1 MKKIIAYLCV
11 VACAFSMPSC
21 VDSGSLLPSV
31 TGTSY
36 EVLVVMN
43 TPYWKGKSGDKLR
56 EYVAADMQQVPQIE
70 PLFTISQTNFNG
82 FSSILKPVRNI
93 ILADIDSTKYTQNKV
108 YYMKN
113 QWAKPQAVVRICTP
127 NQAEFLKTVDA
138 YGKNIANYL
147 VKNEIE
153 RQKIFYEGYTNRKIK
168 DELFQKFGISINI
181 PNDIAQM
188 THTDDFYWI
197 TDNKTNVR
205 RDIVI
210 YSYPYTDKNT
220 FTKEFLLA
228 KRDSVMKK
236 YLPGGVENS
245 YMGTEYKHIPP
256 VMHAVEVNGN
266 YCAEVRGLWRMV
278 NGEAMGGP
286 FISHTRLDE
295 MNQRII
301 TAEVFVYAPGQ
312 KKRNPLRQ
320 LEAVL
325 HSLKMPAEVNALQE
339 LVVSSE
345 TKKEEK

>member
-1 MKKIIAYLCV
+1 MCL
-11 VACAFSMPSC
+11 VAFLIPSC

-43 TPYWKGKSGDKLR
+43 TPEWKTEPGDKLR
-56 EYVAADMQQVPQIE
+56 EFVAADMSQIPQIE
-70 PLFTISQTNFNG
+70 PLFNISQTNFNG

-93 ILADIDSTKYTQNKV
+93 ILADIDSAKYTQNKV
-108 YYMKN
+108 YYLKN
-113 QWAKPQAVVRICTP
+113 QWAKPQVVVRVCSP
-127 NQAEFLKTVDA
+127 SADEFVKTFDK
-138 YGKNIANYL
+138 YGKNIADYL
-147 VKNEIE
+147 VKNEIA
-153 RQKIFYEGYTNRKIK
+153 RQITFYEGYTNRSA
-168 DELFQKFGISINI
+168 LNQLYQKYGINMNV
-181 PNDIAQM
+181 PNDIATVTQQ
-188 THTDDFYWI
+188 DDFFWI
-197 TDNKTNVR
+197 TDNKSSVR
-205 RDIVI
+205 RDILV

-228 KRDSVMKK
+228 KRDSVLKK
-236 YLPGGVENS
+236 YLPGGVEGS
-245 YMGTEYKHIPP
+245 YMGTEYRHIPP
-256 VMHAVEVNGN
+256 VFNEINVNGN
-266 YCAEVRGLWRMV
+266 YCAELRGLWRMV

-295 MNQRII
+295 INQRVI

-339 LVVSSE
+339 LVVSAEAKSE
-345 TKKEEK
+345 K